1 MRPISRSLVAA
12 LGVALIAVIPAFV
25 WQNRAEARPAPALAS
40 LPTVSWQARIEGQPS
55 SFAAGAASGVYFWHN
70 EPAGLSLRTTNPGGV
85 QHEYTGLISTDGT
98 IINLTPVLLEADDS
112 YNLDAAGQN
121 LSFDFITD
129 NGIDGLDFDIVGGTG
144 LKLGAEW
151 DGSSLPLRNI
161 YLGSGGVHPANNPL
175 WVCRNE
181 GAGCLANLP

>member
-1 MRPISRSLVAA
+1 MRSAFHSLGRA
-12 LGVALIAVIPAFV
+12 LGIALIAA
-25 WQNRAEARPAPALAS
+25 APALAWQARAEAHPAPAVAS
-40 LPTVSWQARIEGQPS
+40 IPTVSWQARIEGQPS

-85 QHEYTGLISTDGT
+85 QHEYTGLINTDGT

-144 LKLGAEW
+144 LKLGAQW
-151 DGSSLPLRNI
+151 DGSSLPERNI
-161 YLGSGGVHPANNPL
+161 YLGSGGVHPVNDPL

-181 GAGCLANLP
+181 GGGCLANLP